1 MKIKTFVLGVMQTNC
16 YIVSNDE
23 NHCMII
29 DPGAQGKKVAKY
41 LEENELVLDAILL
54 THGHFD
60 HIGAVDYLYDK
71 YHCPIYIHHEDIEML
86 TNSRLNLSYLEK
98 PFSLSAPVTP
108 ASEHMEISGFKICWF
123 HLPGHCPG
131 ASMIYLEDKNV
142 IFSGDVLFNGSI
154 GRFDFPNS
162 SKYDTLTSIEKIKT
176 FNFDATLY
184 PGHGPSS
191 TLKSELLSNPYLQKS

>member
-131 ASMIYLEDKNV
+131 ASMIYLEDENV

-191 TLKSELLSNPYLQKS
+191 TLKRELLSNPYLQKS

>member
-29 DPGAQGKKVAKY
+29 DPGVQGKKVAKY

-131 ASMIYLEDKNV
+131 ASMIYLEDENV

>member
-1 MKIKTFVLGVMQTNC
+1 MEVLSLVVGEMFENC
-16 YIVSNDE
+16 YILANDKQE
-23 NHCMII
+23 AIII
-29 DPGAQGKKVAKY
+29 DPGAEAERIIKFAEPYKVVGI
-41 LEENELVLDAILL
+41 LV
-54 THGHFD
+54 THFHFD

-131 ASMIYLEDKNV
+131 ASMIYLENDYLN
-142 IFSGDVLFNGSI
+142 I
-154 GRFDFPNS
+154 
-162 SKYDTLTSIEKIKT
+162 KYYENIL
-176 FNFDATLY
+176 
-184 PGHGPSS
+184 
-191 TLKSELLSNPYLQKS
+191 YLQNDKIEIKMPQSMVSITGKNLEIRYYSEQEIVVCGKIESVKFI

>member
-86 TNSRLNLSYLEK
+86 KNSRLNLSYLEK

-123 HLPGHCPG
+123 HVPGHCPG
-131 ASMIYLEDKNV
+131 ASMIYLEDENV

>member
-131 ASMIYLEDKNV
+131 ASMIYLENENV

>member
-71 YHCPIYIHHEDIEML
+71 YHCPIYIHREDIEML

-131 ASMIYLEDKNV
+131 ASMIYLEDENV

>member
-98 PFSLSAPVTP
+98 SFSLSAPVTP

-131 ASMIYLEDKNV
+131 ASMIYLEDENV

-191 TLKSELLSNPYLQKS
+191 TLRSELLSNPYLQKS

>member
-98 PFSLSAPVTP
+98 TFSLSAPVTS

-131 ASMIYLEDKNV
+131 ASMIYLEDENV

-191 TLKSELLSNPYLQKS
+191 TLRSELLSNPYLQKS

>member
-86 TNSRLNLSYLEK
+86 KNSRLNLSYLEK

-131 ASMIYLEDKNV
+131 ASMIYLEDENV

>member
-60 HIGAVDYLYDK
+60 HIGAVYYLYVK
-71 YHCPIYIHHEDIEML
+71 YHCPIYIHHEHIEMV

-131 ASMIYLEDKNV
+131 ASMIYLEDENV

>member
-108 ASEHMEISGFKICWF
+108 ASEHMEISGFKIRWF

-131 ASMIYLEDKNV
+131 ASMIYLEDENV

-191 TLKSELLSNPYLQKS
+191 TLRSELLSNPYLQKS

>member
-98 PFSLSAPVTP
+98 QFSLSAPVTP

-131 ASMIYLEDKNV
+131 ASMIYLEDENV

-184 PGHGPSS
+184 PGHGPST

>member
-131 ASMIYLEDKNV
+131 SSMIYLEDENV

>member
-98 PFSLSAPVTP
+98 PFSLSASVTP

-131 ASMIYLEDKNV
+131 ASMIYLEDENV

-176 FNFDATLY
+176 FNFEATLY

-191 TLKSELLSNPYLQKS
+191 TLRSELLSNPYLQKS

>member
-191 TLKSELLSNPYLQKS
+191 TLRSELLSNPYLQKS

>member
-71 YHCPIYIHHEDIEML
+71 YYCPIYIHHEDIEML

-131 ASMIYLEDKNV
+131 ASMIYLEDENV

>member
-98 PFSLSAPVTP
+98 PFSLSAPVTL

-131 ASMIYLEDKNV
+131 ASMIYLEDENV

>member
-98 PFSLSAPVTP
+98 PFSLIAPVTP
-108 ASEHMEISGFKICWF
+108 ASEHMEIAGFKICWF

-131 ASMIYLEDKNV
+131 ASMIYLEDENV

>member
-23 NHCMII
+23 NHCMIS

-86 TNSRLNLSYLEK
+86 TNSHLNLSYLEK

-131 ASMIYLEDKNV
+131 ASMIYLEDENV

>member
-1 MKIKTFVLGVMQTNC
+1 MKIKTFVLGVMKTNC

-131 ASMIYLEDKNV
+131 ASMIYLEDENV

>member
-131 ASMIYLEDKNV
+131 ASMIYLEDENV

>member
-16 YIVSNDE
+16 YIVSDDKNY
-23 NHCMII
+23 CLVI
-29 DPGAQGKKVAKY
+29 DPGAQGKKVANY
-41 LEENELVLDAILL
+41 LEENKLVLDAILL

-60 HIGAVDYLYDK
+60 HIGAVDYLYEK

-86 TNSRLNLSYLEK
+86 SNTRLNLSYLEK
-98 PFSLSAPVTP
+98 PISLSALVIA
-108 ASEHMEISGFKICWF
+108 ASEHMNILDFKIHWF

-131 ASMIYLEDKNV
+131 ASMIYFEDENV

-176 FNFDATLY
+176 FDFDATLY
-184 PGHGPSS
+184 PGHGPIS
-191 TLKSELLSNPYLQKS
+191 TLKNELISNPYLQKS

>member
-54 THGHFD
+54 TYGHFD

-98 PFSLSAPVTP
+98 QFSLSAPVTP

-131 ASMIYLEDKNV
+131 ASMIYLEDENV

>member
-1 MKIKTFVLGVMQTNC
+1 MKIKTFVLGAMQTNC

-131 ASMIYLEDKNV
+131 ASMIYLEDENV

-191 TLKSELLSNPYLQKS
+191 TLRSELLSNPYLQKS

>member
-54 THGHFD
+54 THRHFD

-131 ASMIYLEDKNV
+131 ASMIYLEDENV

>member
-71 YHCPIYIHHEDIEML
+71 YHCPIYIHHEDIKML

-131 ASMIYLEDKNV
+131 ASMIYLEDENV

>member
-98 PFSLSAPVTP
+98 TFSLSAPVTS

-131 ASMIYLEDKNV
+131 ASMIYLEDENV

>member
-131 ASMIYLEDKNV
+131 ASMIYLEDENV

-191 TLKSELLSNPYLQKS
+191 TLKSELLSNPYFQKS

>member
-86 TNSRLNLSYLEK
+86 TNPRLNLSYLEK

-131 ASMIYLEDKNV
+131 ASMIYLEDENV

>member
-131 ASMIYLEDKNV
+131 ASMIYLEDENV

-191 TLKSELLSNPYLQKS
+191 TLRSELLSNPYLQKS

>member
-1 MKIKTFVLGVMQTNC
+1 MQTNC

-108 ASEHMEISGFKICWF
+108 ASVHMEISGFKICWF

-131 ASMIYLEDKNV
+131 ASMIYLEDENV

>member
-98 PFSLSAPVTP
+98 PFSLSAPVTS

-131 ASMIYLEDKNV
+131 ASMIYLEDENV

>member
-86 TNSRLNLSYLEK
+86 TNPRLNLSYLEK
-98 PFSLSAPVTP
+98 PFSLSAPVTL

-131 ASMIYLEDKNV
+131 ASMIYLEDENV

>member
-1 MKIKTFVLGVMQTNC
+1 MEIKTFVLGVMQTNC

>member
-29 DPGAQGKKVAKY
+29 DPGAQEKKVAKY

-131 ASMIYLEDKNV
+131 ASMIYLEDENV

>member
-71 YHCPIYIHHEDIEML
+71 YHCPIYIHHVDIEML

-131 ASMIYLEDKNV
+131 ASMIYLEDENV

>member
-71 YHCPIYIHHEDIEML
+71 YHCPIYIHHEDIEVL

-131 ASMIYLEDKNV
+131 ASMIYLEDENV